1 MVLLWLQHHCEINGL
16 LPFISYPLSF
26 KHVIAFNSDNKM
38 DVRRA
43 EIGPL
48 GFKRKT
54 AVGIGKSVS
63 AQSIAVAAILA
74 GLPMSHL
81 GFGDRLAV
89 RCGQHLAAKDEP
101 FADIVSLYYY
111 TRPIL

>member
-1 MVLLWLQHHCEINGL
+1 MVLLWLQHHREINGL
-16 LPFISYPLSF
+16 LPLISYPLTI

-48 GFKRKT
+48 CFKRKM
-54 AVGIGKSVS
+54 AVGISKSVS
-63 AQSIAVAAILA
+63 AQSFTVAAVLA

-89 RCGQHLAAKDEP
+89 R
-101 FADIVSLYYY
+101 
-111 TRPIL
+111 